1 MHGRNNYQ
9 MLRKLKRLGIV
20 NARQDINKK
29 LDKLGCRPVFYNEN
43 TKRYEVFYCVFH
55 KNEKNLTK
63 QEQENLKKIK
73 AICDSA
79 KIYLNDVL
87 IFQDNITEIDE
98 KQILSYP
105 EYFGKVCE

>member
-9 MLRKLKRLGIV
+9 MLRKIKRLGIV
-20 NARQDINKK
+20 NARQDVNER
-29 LDKLGCRPVFYNEN
+29 LEKLGCRPVFYNEN
-43 TKRYEVFYCVFH
+43 TKRYEVLYCVFH
-55 KNEKNLTK
+55 KGNEKNLTK

-98 KQILSYP
+98 
-105 EYFGKVCE
+105 